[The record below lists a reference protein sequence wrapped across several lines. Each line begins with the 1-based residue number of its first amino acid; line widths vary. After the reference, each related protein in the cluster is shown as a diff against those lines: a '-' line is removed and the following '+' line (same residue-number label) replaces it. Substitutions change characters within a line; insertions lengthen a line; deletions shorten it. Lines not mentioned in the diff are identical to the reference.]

1 MSNLFEIEREDS
13 HSIQNEHAMDSGYQN
28 NMFKTAL

>member
-1 MSNLFEIEREDS
+1 MSNLFEREDS